1 MLGEAKYHLNQNHVH
16 EPIDFEGFRLHQIGR
31 LHCGSGM
38 EVANHRHDDWFEI
51 TAATEGNGEVFT
63 DGCGTHVRP
72 GDLYLS
78 FPGDV
83 HAIRSSKSDPLKYDF
98 FSFNTSLSPYKE
110 ELEALMH
117 RLSPEMRLFSDRRIN
132 ACIEQLT
139 VTVEKNGRY
148 ATLLGAALIREIL
161 LYILEDFDRTA
172 PEAAPFGA
180 ARSTKPSAKELCF
193 QLMNY
198 IQTHIFT
205 MKSLSEL
212 AALTGYNYSYL
223 SALFKKC
230 TSQTLR
236 SYYSEKRLEA
246 AKTLLKEEH
255 MTAVR
260 AAELVGYASA
270 SAFGKAYKARYGIS
284 PLEKEAEHASE

>member
-38 EVANHRHDDWFEI
+38 EVETHRHDDWFEI

-63 DGCGTHVRP
+63 DGCGTHVRS

-246 AKTLLKEEH
+246 AKMLLKEEH

>member
-1 MLGEAKYHLNQNHVH
+1 
-16 EPIDFEGFRLHQIGR
+16 
-31 LHCGSGM
+31 M

-98 FSFNTSLSPYKE
+98 FSFNTSLSPYRE
-110 ELEALMH
+110 ELE
-117 RLSPEMRLFSDRRIN
+117 RLKVRLTPEKRLFSDRRIQ

-139 VTVEKNGRY
+139 AAIEQTAGMYRFWVRRSYGRSFY
-148 ATLLGAALIREIL
+148 TYWRILTIPHRRWLRFGTERGAAH
-161 LYILEDFDRTA
+161 
-172 PEAAPFGA
+172 
-180 ARSTKPSAKELCF
+180 SAKELCF

-198 IQTHIFT
+198 IQTHIYT
-205 MKSLSEL
+205 MKNLSEL

-223 SALFKKC
+223 STLFKKC

-246 AKTLLKEEH
+246 GQNALKRRTH
-255 MTAVR
+255 DGGACRR
-260 AAELVGYASA
+260 ACRLCLR
-270 SAFGKAYKARYGIS
+270 FGIRKG
-284 PLEKEAEHASE
+284 L

>member
-38 EVANHRHDDWFEI
+38 EVANHRHADWFEI

-63 DGCGTHVRP
+63 DGCGTRVRP

-246 AKTLLKEEH
+246 AKMLLKEEH

-270 SAFGKAYKARYGIS
+270 
-284 PLEKEAEHASE
+284 

>member
-38 EVANHRHDDWFEI
+38 EVEGHRHADWFEI
-51 TAATEGNGEVFT
+51 TAATEGTGEVFT
-63 DGCGTHVRP
+63 DGCGTRVRP

-110 ELEALMH
+110 ELAALIH

-246 AKTLLKEEH
+246 AKMLLKEEH

>member
-1 MLGEAKYHLNQNHVH
+1 
-16 EPIDFEGFRLHQIGR
+16 
-31 LHCGSGM
+31 
-38 EVANHRHDDWFEI
+38 
-51 TAATEGNGEVFT
+51 
-63 DGCGTHVRP
+63 
-72 GDLYLS
+72 
-78 FPGDV
+78 
-83 HAIRSSKSDPLKYDF
+83 
-98 FSFNTSLSPYKE
+98 
-110 ELEALMH
+110 
-117 RLSPEMRLFSDRRIN
+117 
-132 ACIEQLT
+132 
-139 VTVEKNGRY
+139 
-148 ATLLGAALIREIL
+148 
-161 LYILEDFDRTA
+161 
-172 PEAAPFGA
+172 
-180 ARSTKPSAKELCF
+180 
-193 QLMNY
+193 MNY